1 MIRRFATRN
10 LQSPISN
17 LQAVLRRIALWRVW
31 PLMRKEFIQVSRDKR
46 TLVMIFVQPIISLT
60 LLGYALN
67 TDIKDLAAAV
77 YDQSRSP
84 ESRALIDAFGASGY
98 FRFHEYAQSY
108 DDVRRL
114 IDAGQVKAALVIPP
128 DYAASIQ
135 AGQQTPVQFFVDGSD
150 PAVALSAL
158 SYAGLIANEHSTELI
173 AEALKGFPFALPID
187 FRPQILY
194 NPDMDVTILR
204 VPGLVGTVLQWISL
218 ALVALA
224 IVREREQGTMEQL
237 MVTPLR
243 SMELMLGKMLPY
255 VVLSLADV
263 TLALLVAILIFGMPM
278 NGSLLLL
285 YTLSVVFLVF
295 SLGIGLF
302 ISTIAQTQDQA
313 QQLMGAIML
322 PTVLLSGF
330 MFPLESM
337 PGPAQTFAQFLP
349 LTHFLVIVR
358 GIVVK
363 GVGMEALWSQTI
375 FLAVLGLV
383 TLTVSALRFQKR
395 VA

>member
-1 MIRRFATRN
+1 MSKRN
-10 LQSPISN
+10 LQSAIRP
-17 LQAVLRRIALWRVW
+17 LALWRVW
-31 PLMRKEFIQVSRDKR
+31 PLIRKEFIQVRRDKR
-46 TLVMIFVQPIISLT
+46 TLMMIFVQPIISLT

-67 TDIKDLAAAV
+67 TDVKDLAAVV

-84 ESRALIDAFGASGY
+84 ESRALIDAFSASGY
-98 FRFHEYAQSY
+98 FVFREHAESY
-108 DDVRRL
+108 DEVRQL
-114 IDAGQVKAALVIPP
+114 IDAGQVKAALIIPP

-135 AGQQTPVQFFVDGSD
+135 AGRQTPVQFFVDGAD
-150 PAVALSAL
+150 PAVALPAM
-158 SYAGLIANEHSTELI
+158 SYAGLIANEHSVGLI
-173 AEALKGFPFALPID
+173 TNALKGLSFDLPID

-218 ALVALA
+218 ALVALS

-243 SMELMLGKMLPY
+243 SMELMLGKMLPF
-255 VVLSLADV
+255 VVISLADV
-263 TLALLVAILIFGMPM
+263 TLALLVAIFIFGMPM
-278 NGSLLLL
+278 NGSVLLL
-285 YTLSVVFLVF
+285 YTLSVVFLFF

-302 ISTIAQTQDQA
+302 ISTMSQTQDQA

-337 PGPAQTFAQFLP
+337 PGPAQTFAHFLP
-349 LTHFLVIVR
+349 LTHFLIIVR

-363 GVGMEALWSQTI
+363 GVEMEALWSQTAL
-375 FLAVLGLV
+375 LAVMGVATLV
-383 TLTVSALRFQKR
+383 VSALRFQKR

>member
-1 MIRRFATRN
+1 
-10 LQSPISN
+10 
-17 LQAVLRRIALWRVW
+17 
-31 PLMRKEFIQVSRDKR
+31 MRKEFIQVSRDKR

>member
-1 MIRRFATRN
+1 MPAFI
-10 LQSPISN
+10 
-17 LQAVLRRIALWRVW
+17 RRIALWRVW
-31 PLMRKEFIQVSRDKR
+31 PLMRKELVQVRRDRR
-46 TLVMIFVQPIISLT
+46 TLAMIFVQPIISLT

-67 TDIKDLAAAV
+67 TDVKDMATAV
-77 YDQSRSP
+77 YDQSHSP
-84 ESRALIDAFGASGY
+84 ESRALVKAFSASGY
-98 FRFHEYAQSY
+98 FVVYEYAESY

-128 DYAASIQ
+128 DYAVSIQ
-135 AGQQTPVQFFVDGSD
+135 AGQKTAVQFFVDGAD
-150 PAVALSAL
+150 PSVAVPAL
-158 SYAGLIANEHSTELI
+158 SYASLIANDHSTELI
-173 AEALKGFPFALPID
+173 AEALKGLSFALPID

-218 ALVALA
+218 ALVALS

-243 SMELMLGKMLPY
+243 SMELMLGKMLPF
-255 VVLSLADV
+255 VIISLADV
-263 TLALLVAILIFGMPM
+263 TLALLVATLIFGMPM
-278 NGSLLLL
+278 NGSVLLL
-285 YTLSVVFLVF
+285 YTLSIVFLIF

-302 ISTIAQTQDQA
+302 ISTVAQTQDQA
-313 QQLMGAIML
+313 QQLMGAIIL

-330 MFPLESM
+330 MFPLAAM
-337 PGPAQTFAQFLP
+337 PGPAQTFARFLP
-349 LTHFLVIVR
+349 LTQFLIIVR

-363 GVGMEALWSQTI
+363 GVGMEALWSQTAI
-375 FLAVLGLV
+375 LAAMGGV
-383 TLTVSALRFQKR
+383 TLVISALRFQKR

>member
-1 MIRRFATRN
+1 MSRRNPQSAIRN
-10 LQSPISN
+10 LQSAI
-17 LQAVLRRIALWRVW
+17 QHVVLWRVW
-31 PLMRKEFIQVSRDKR
+31 PLMRKEFIQARRDRR
-46 TLVMIFVQPIISLT
+46 TLAMIFIQPIISLI

-67 TDIKDLAAAV
+67 TEVKDLALAV

-84 ESRALIDAFGASGY
+84 ESRALINAFAASGY
-98 FRFHEYAQSY
+98 FVVLEYATSY
-108 DDVRRL
+108 AEVRQL
-114 IDAGQVKAALVIPP
+114 LDAGQVKAALVIPP

-135 AGQQTPVQFFVDGSD
+135 AGQQTPVQFFVDGAD
-150 PAVALSAL
+150 PAVALPAL
-158 SYAGLIANEHSTELI
+158 SYAGLIANEHSAKLI
-173 AEALKGFPFALPID
+173 ADALKGLPFALPID

-194 NPDMDVTILR
+194 NPDMSVTILR

-218 ALVALA
+218 ALVALS

-243 SMELMLGKMLPY
+243 SIELMLGKMLPF
-255 VVLSLADV
+255 VVISLADV
-263 TLALLVAILIFGMPM
+263 TLALLVAILVLGMPM
-278 NGSLLLL
+278 NGNALLL
-285 YTLSVVFLVF
+285 YTLSVVFLIF

-302 ISTIAQTQDQA
+302 ISTVAQTQDQA
-313 QQLMGAIML
+313 QQLMGAIVL

-337 PGPAQTFAQFLP
+337 PGPAQAFAQLLP

-363 GVGMEALWSQTI
+363 GVGLEALWSQTAL
-375 FLAVLGLV
+375 LAAMGLV
-383 TLTVSALRFQKR
+383 TLVVSALRFQKR
-395 VA
+395 VG